1 MKSTAWKNTVRLLLP
16 WTVSACALIYV
27 FGFKIDWRAI
37 PEATANANFP
47 LFVAITVFD
56 KIVFFLVWALLQAEA
71 VRRFIEPV
79 QRRKVVAVKGGT
91 ELIRTVNNSLADAS
105 FMVGV
110 YQLVHGAG
118 IAKVV
123 AASSIPFIAHFAVL
137 LIQVSLALPFL
148 EGGFDANH
156 DVFLTTLICWLV
168 VAAITVGTRL
178 GYTGGVMRRLGLA
191 SLLERLRAR
200 ELLPFVLWFGVF
212 AIFDVLIQGLAS
224 RAFGVP
230 IGWLALMARIPIMY
244 LILIIPSLGNFGT
257 REIAWANLFPE
268 YGSHEALYAFAFWTN
283 AIFLVMHVII
293 GSLFLSR
300 AITLLREVRAAR
312 AEGEEVPRPILRD
325 AIDS

>member
-1 MKSTAWKNTVRLLLP
+1 VKATAWKNTARLLLP
-16 WTVSACALIYV
+16 WTVSAGALIYV
-27 FGFKIDWRAI
+27 FGFKIDWHAI

-71 VRRFIEPV
+71 VQRFIEPV
-79 QRRKVVAVKGGT
+79 PRRKVVAVKGGT
-91 ELIRTVNNSLADAS
+91 ELVRTVNNSLADAS

-110 YQLVHGAG
+110 YQLVRSAG
-118 IAKVV
+118 IARVV
-123 AASSIPFIAHFAVL
+123 AITSIPFIAHSAVL

-148 EGGFDANH
+148 EGGFGANR
-156 DVFLTTLICWLV
+156 DVFLTTLVCWSV
-168 VAAITVGTRL
+168 VVIITVGTRL
-178 GYTGGVMRRLGLA
+178 GYTGGLMRRVGLA
-191 SLLERLRAR
+191 SVLDQLNRRDLM
-200 ELLPFVLWFGVF
+200 PFVLWFAVF
-212 AIFDVLIQGLAS
+212 AVFDVLIQGLAS

-283 AIFLVMHVII
+283 TIFLVMHVII
-293 GSLFLSR
+293 GSLFLGR
-300 AITLLREVRAAR
+300 AIALLREVRAAR